1 MQDLITVWTDTGKIK
16 VRKYYLT
23 TCLRESLKTF
33 FDLHSDEERAKLIGF
48 STFGDLRPKNVL
60 LLGSTP
66 RYQCKCMIHE
76 NLFLKLNAIDTIYN
90 R

>member
-33 FDLHSDEERAKLIGF
+33 FDLYSDEERAKFIGF
-48 STFGDLRPKNVL
+48 STFDDLHPKNVL

-66 RYQCKCMIHE
+66 RDQCKCMIHE
-76 NLFLKLNAIDTIYN
+76 NLFLKLHAMDTIYD